1 MIILSIV
8 LVLLSNAVN
17 IRRDLSIL
25 FNRISILILIYCIL
39 HDMSSLAVIT
49 KGVGLHGGLLL
60 MSNITQIFHIFIFL
74 VSILILQLTSFYPRK
89 VWVSEYSSLKDLL
102 LYKFIYY
109 NTKIINK
116 MGEHFKIIEYPLI
129 ILFVITGAVLLM
141 STNDLVSI
149 FLAIELQS
157 YGLYILSTIYR
168 NSELSTTGGLIYFLL
183 GGLSSCFILLGTSLL
198 YANSGTTNLDGLY
211 IITSISDLSAN
222 LWYTPYYI
230 NLSLVIFTIGFLFKV
245 SAAPFHF
252 WSPDVYD
259 AIPTIVTTFVAIIAK
274 ISIFILLLQ
283 LVYYTNSSFSEMSW
297 TFILLISSLFS
308 LIIGTVVGL
317 TQFRIKR
324 LFAYSTISH
333 VGFILLA
340 LGISSVESTQA
351 FIFYLTQYS
360 ISNLN
365 AFVILIAI
373 GFSLYCYISENK
385 EHEELMDKNNS
396 PIQLVTQLKG
406 YFYINPFLAISLA
419 ITIFSFVGVPPLI
432 GFFGKQMVLSAALDK
447 GLIFLS
453 LIAILT
459 SVIGGVYYLGIIKE
473 MFFSLPE
480 YKINPLL
487 ENLVLKGNVL
497 DNNQKIINKLNF
509 NYKNI
514 AISSPISFVISI
526 ITLVILLFL
535 FMNKEWL
542 SMGKEKTIPFF
553 NKINLINKSIRS
565 FYRGWLTSFGW
576 VKNTF
581 FTRPRKLKLF
591 VPPLK
596 TYSRILINNYTTR
609 RSFSMLIYSFSLL
622 IYSFSMLKAGASYA
636 YFVRR
641 SQKICAASSSSSR
654 KSFSL
659 RYPRWGSE
667 ASLFFEE
674 KSASILRKEYPLE
687 NNKNKLIHPWFI
699 TGFTDAEGSFM
710 VHLEKNQDKWRVR
723 PRFQIKLD
731 IRDLSLLKEIKAYF
745 NHIGSINISNKEC
758 VYKVRSLNEVAII
771 ISHFDEYNLMSEKRA
786 DFDLFKLIVNILNNQ
801 EQHLT
806 SQGLEEIVNIG
817 FSMNLAQSSLV
828 RDNFSNIIPVARP
841 PLAKNRTIPHPEWI
855 AGFVSG
861 KGSFSIYA
869 SQSVNKPVSLS
880 FRVFHYE
887 LRAKDEELLKLL
899 SYFFNCGNLNYH
911 EDKKAVIFVIRKF
924 EYINHKIIPFFYK
937 YKVKGIKCKD
947 FKDWSEAAKIIES
960 KNHLTQGGHN
970 EIRRIRK
977 NMNSYR
983 L

>member
-1 MIILSIV
+1 MIILSIL

-17 IRRDLSIL
+17 LRRDISIL
-25 FNRISILILIYCIL
+25 FNRIAILILIYCIL
-39 HDMSSLAVIT
+39 HDMSSLSVIT
-49 KGVGLHGGLLL
+49 KGIGLHGGLLL
-60 MSNITQIFHIFIFL
+60 ISNITQIFHIFIFL

-89 VWVSEYSSLKDLL
+89 VWVPEYSSLKDLL
-102 LYKFIYY
+102 LYKFVYY

-116 MGEHFKIIEYPLI
+116 MGEHLKIIEYPLI
-129 ILFVITGAVLLM
+129 LLFVITGAILLM

-149 FLAIELQS
+149 FLSIELQS

-211 IITSISDLSAN
+211 IITSISDISTN

-230 NLSLVIFTIGFLFKV
+230 NLSLAIFTIGFLFKV

-259 AIPTIVTTFVAIIAK
+259 AIPTIVTTFVAIVAK

-283 LVYYTNSSFSEMSW
+283 LVYYTSTSFTVGTMNW

-340 LGISSVESTQA
+340 LSISSVESTQA

-360 ISNLN
+360 ISNIN
-365 AFVILIAI
+365 VFFILIAI

-396 PIQLVTQLKG
+396 PIQLISQLKG

-419 ITIFSFVGVPPLI
+419 ITIFSFAGVPPLI

-459 SVIGGVYYLGIIKE
+459 SVIGGVYYLGIVKE

-497 DNNQKIINKLNF
+497 AVTYSNNNKEVKDSLPTNF

-514 AISSPISFVISI
+514 AISSPISFVIST

-535 FMNKEWL
+535 FINKEWL
-542 SMGKEKTIPFF
+542 SMGTILVQILF
-553 NKINLINKSIRS
+553 NN
-565 FYRGWLTSFGW
+565 
-576 VKNTF
+576 
-581 FTRPRKLKLF
+581 
-591 VPPLK
+591 
-596 TYSRILINNYTTR
+596 
-609 RSFSMLIYSFSLL
+609 
-622 IYSFSMLKAGASYA
+622 
-636 YFVRR
+636 
-641 SQKICAASSSSSR
+641 
-654 KSFSL
+654 
-659 RYPRWGSE
+659 
-667 ASLFFEE
+667 
-674 KSASILRKEYPLE
+674 
-687 NNKNKLIHPWFI
+687 
-699 TGFTDAEGSFM
+699 
-710 VHLEKNQDKWRVR
+710 
-723 PRFQIKLD
+723 
-731 IRDLSLLKEIKAYF
+731 
-745 NHIGSINISNKEC
+745 
-758 VYKVRSLNEVAII
+758 
-771 ISHFDEYNLMSEKRA
+771 
-786 DFDLFKLIVNILNNQ
+786 
-801 EQHLT
+801 
-806 SQGLEEIVNIG
+806 
-817 FSMNLAQSSLV
+817 
-828 RDNFSNIIPVARP
+828 
-841 PLAKNRTIPHPEWI
+841 
-855 AGFVSG
+855 
-861 KGSFSIYA
+861 
-869 SQSVNKPVSLS
+869 
-880 FRVFHYE
+880 
-887 LRAKDEELLKLL
+887 
-899 SYFFNCGNLNYH
+899 
-911 EDKKAVIFVIRKF
+911 
-924 EYINHKIIPFFYK
+924 
-937 YKVKGIKCKD
+937 
-947 FKDWSEAAKIIES
+947 
-960 KNHLTQGGHN
+960 
-970 EIRRIRK
+970 
-977 NMNSYR
+977 
-983 L
+983 